1 MNRVGIV
8 VVLCILVAILVWR
21 RDVSYLLFRPRPG
34 AMIQQR
40 ISPQIASI
48 TPATIGP
55 VIIAENLRI
64 PWDIAFLP
72 SGDLLVTERSGRVLK
87 IGTQTKL
94 IAEISGV
101 KHIGEGGLLGMALH
115 PDFLVNNYVYL
126 YSTTQ
131 DNTGIANRVER
142 YTLSGETLTDRK
154 NILDG
159 IKGSSNHDGG
169 RIQFGP
175 DGYVYITTGDAEN
188 PTSAQDKNSLNG
200 KILRIK
206 DDGTIPED
214 NPFGNA
220 VYSLGHR
227 NPQGLAWD
235 SSGRLWQIEHGPS
248 GLQTGYDEVNLIQK
262 GGNYGWP
269 ILKGDQK
276 QSGYSA
282 PILHSGTS
290 DTWAPAGLTQYNGSL
305 YFSGLRGES
314 IYKAQIVSDT
324 KLDLSAHFTSEFG
337 RIRTIV
343 VGPDGY
349 FYITTSNTDGRGQKK
364 ERDDKII
371 RIHPMSL

>member
-1 MNRVGIV
+1 
-8 VVLCILVAILVWR
+8 
-21 RDVSYLLFRPRPG
+21 
-34 AMIQQR
+34 MIQQR